1 MLNRAVLTGRLTS
14 DPECR
19 TTQSNLS
26 VCQFTLAVDEA
37 KGKPANYISCVVWR
51 QGADFLGQ
59 YARKGDLIAVD
70 GRITTRSYDKDGHK
84 VFVTEVVAD
93 KVEIMAHKGQNKQG
107 DNFTGSQ
114 QTRSQ
119 TDFTRNQGEYYQ
131 QPMNEPVGL
140 DIGPDDL
147 PF

>member
-1 MLNRAVLTGRLTS
+1 
-14 DPECR
+14 
-19 TTQSNLS
+19 
-26 VCQFTLAVDEA
+26 VDEA

-131 QPMNEPVGL
+131 QPMNEPAGL